1 MALICPTAT
10 MLTEKTI
17 RVLLVDDT
25 ESVRRA
31 LRLTLSIEPDLSVV
45 GEAADGARAVQCAR
59 DLHPDIILMD
69 LELPDMNGLDAT
81 RRIKA
86 AGETGAIIMLTAF
99 GGEEIRVAAARA
111 GIALFLEKGDNLD
124 DLAEMIRALHT
135 KQSCRADCPKGQ

>member
-69 LELPDMNGLDAT
+69 LELPGMDGLDAT

-86 AGETGAIIMLTAF
+86 AGERGVVIMLTAF
-99 GGEEIRVAAARA
+99 GGEEIRAAAARA
-111 GIALFLEKGDNLD
+111 GVALFLEKGDNLD
-124 DLAEMIRALHT
+124 DLAETIRALHE
-135 KQSCRADCPKGQ
+135 RNNPA

>member
-69 LELPDMNGLDAT
+69 LELPGMDGLDAT

-86 AGETGAIIMLTAF
+86 AGERGVVIMLTAF
-99 GGEEIRVAAARA
+99 GGEEIRGAAARA
-111 GIALFLEKGDNLD
+111 GVALFLEKGDNLD
-124 DLAEMIRALHT
+124 DLAKTIRALHE
-135 KQSCRADCPKGQ
+135 RNNPA